1 MIENNKGKTDEPI
14 ITQITKQSEFYM
26 ILGILFVVMLVFLQ
40 GCSHKQFRA
49 YLLDIDTKKNE
60 KSGQKINPS
69 ELNVALIEKNDN
81 DIFNPV
87 SKRVI
92 TPTPVM
98 NSILS
103 TDNSVLNKSRKDIEN
118 FYVTARYLRMGNM
131 AEDLEIF
138 TEIAEEYLSKRI
150 NPLIKDRMMYHSP
163 AVRRVLTELQYYKA
177 NLQYE
182 IEDME
187 SACETVLDLES
198 SENHEAGEDLEII
211 SQRFKEIRN
220 SYLVMTDFSY
230 MCK

>member
-1 MIENNKGKTDEPI
+1 MNKTL
-14 ITQITKQSEFYM
+14 
-26 ILGILFVVMLVFLQ
+26 ILILLPLLLM

-49 YLLDIDTKKNE
+49 NDTKNNE
-60 KSGQKINPS
+60 QSGQIINLS
-69 ELNVALIEKNDN
+69 QLTVALIVKNDN
-81 DIFNPV
+81 DTFDPV
-87 SKRVI
+87 SKRI
-92 TPTPVM
+92 NTPTPVI

-103 TDNSVLNKSRKDIEN
+103 TDNSVLNNSRKDIED
-118 FYVTARYLRMGNM
+118 FYLTARYLRMGNM